1 MGYLDDLWNTKYF
14 NPYEFT
20 PEAYSPVYNPGFS
33 LSSGQEGGGE
43 PQTLFGYAP
52 TSAVNPTGGFLT
64 GYKTE
69 TENPFYG
76 GFGGKSESDL
86 YSLLGKTVYDP
97 TGSPIGGTM
106 SPSEYKMLSDMFRLG
121 LLKQPTTTAATV
133 PTETPIDYGVG
144 TTEGGTDLEI
154 PEGLYPYAFKSS
166 YSGVSPETQGL
177 MQLPFAEALAGLQ
190 EYLRPGGAEKLFGET
205 RKGLL
210 SGFRPTY
217 EGKITESLAPLAE
230 KGLLGGTT
238 QENILKG
245 VTAEL
250 SKSYDVEALNRTEE
264 RVKNFLTSIGGLG
277 ELLKYSSEYAEEAN
291 PLAPYELWSKLA
303 SAWLGNT

>member
-20 PEAYSPVYNPGFS
+20 PEAYSPVYNSGFTAPGAEFAN
-33 LSSGQEGGGE
+33 
-43 PQTLFGYAP
+43 PQTLYGYAP
-52 TSAVNPTGGFLT
+52 TSAVSPTGGFLT

-69 TENPFYG
+69 IMENPFYG
-76 GFGGKSESDL
+76 GVGGKSESDL

-121 LLKQPTTTAATV
+121 LLKQPTTTATV
-133 PTETPIDYGVG
+133 PTETPTDYGVG

-154 PEGLYPYAFKSS
+154 PEGLYPYAFKGA
-166 YSGVSPETQGL
+166 YQGVSPQNQGL

-205 RKGLL
+205 RQGLL
-210 SGFRPTY
+210 AGFRPAY
-217 EGKITESLAPLAE
+217 EGQITESLAPLAE

-250 SKSYDVEALNRTEE
+250 SKSYDIEALNRTEE
-264 RVKNFLTSIGGLG
+264 KVKNFLNSIGGLG

-303 SAWLGNT
+303 SSWLGNV